1 MEFFGE
7 HDGSALDDRIV
18 APVVV
23 ARFLLRL
30 IEMKLRTTATSIR
43 LRLSQTDVRNFAEH
57 GVVEETLKFDPEGK
71 EWFVY
76 RLVRDQNAEG
86 VLATFANNQLT
97 VSVPV
102 DLADDWTSTE
112 VVGINNDATNA
123 QVQILV
129 EKDFT
134 CLAPRVGEDDRDTF
148 PHPQASQNC

>member
-1 MEFFGE
+1 
-7 HDGSALDDRIV
+7 
-18 APVVV
+18 
-23 ARFLLRL
+23 
-30 IEMKLRTTATSIR
+30 MKLRTTATSVR
-43 LRLSQTDVRNFAEH
+43 LRLSQADVRNFAEH
-57 GVVEETLKFDPEGK
+57 GVVEETLKFDPEG
-71 EWFVY
+71 EERFVY

-148 PHPQASQNC
+148 PHPAGKPELLA

>member
-1 MEFFGE
+1 
-7 HDGSALDDRIV
+7 
-18 APVVV
+18 
-23 ARFLLRL
+23 
-30 IEMKLRTTATSIR
+30 MKLRTTATSVR
-43 LRLSQTDVRNFAEH
+43 LRLSQADVRNFAEH
-57 GVVEETLKFDPEGK
+57 GVVEETLKFDPEG
-71 EWFVY
+71 EERFVY